1 MTKREKLISK
11 IESRPI
17 RKDITVHELASYLE
31 LFGFKYVKNST
42 SHRVYSH
49 PMFQGRMVLPCHSEG
64 DTVLSVYVKQAVSL
78 IQQFKETGGSN
89 NGKL

>member
-11 IESRPI
+11 IESKPI

-31 LFGFKYVKNST
+31 LFGFNYVQNST

-49 PMFQGRMVLPCHSEG
+49 PMFHGRMVLPCHGKG
-64 DTVLSVYVKQAVSL
+64 DIVLSVYVKQAVSL
-78 IQQFKETGGSN
+78 IQKFKEMGGYD